1 MRFAV
6 SDGFSRFE
14 VNLTMVSSGFVS
26 DYWAKKVH
34 KAIKDYYLNLPGL
47 TIEDWQAKVVNNPRS
62 FNLVWRSALR
72 TIYPNLELND
82 TPPPS
87 ELRRI
92 YNFSGRSQ
100 SAPTDRQH
108 LAVE

>member
-1 MRFAV
+1 MSA
-6 SDGFSRFE
+6 SDFLR
-14 VNLTMVSSGFVS
+14 N
-26 DYWAKKVH
+26 YWFQKVH
-34 KAIKDYYLNLPGL
+34 KAVQEYYLNLPGR

-82 TPPPS
+82 TPPPL